1 MNKTALV
8 AFSLQWVILL
18 TQNDYSLYTRLSFLV
33 ILIITIFSNIT
44 RLFVE
49 VGVTLLIPITYD
61 N

>member
-8 AFSLQWVILL
+8 AFSLQWVMYL
-18 TQNDYSLYTRLSFLV
+18 TQNDYSLYTRFSFFGN
-33 ILIITIFSNIT
+33 TNYYIT
-44 RLFVE
+44 RWFVE

>member
-8 AFSLQWVILL
+8 AFSLQWVMLL
-18 TQNDYSLYTRLSFLV
+18 IQNDYSLYTRLSFLV

-44 RLFVE
+44 RWFVE

>member
-8 AFSLQWVILL
+8 AFSLQWVMYL
-18 TQNDYSLYTRLSFLV
+18 TQNDYSLYTRFSFLV
-33 ILIITIFSNIT
+33 ILIIPIFSNIT
-44 RLFVE
+44 RWFVE